1 MSFSPKVFSD
11 ADLQSLGLSP
21 GDVVEAIS
29 KTILDKAAGRLRV
42 TPKSVIQPGDG
53 RYMMTTLA
61 TGENPDL
68 TVIKAVTVCPD
79 NPSRGLPSITGAI
92 MVNDAQTGQCLALMD
107 AEWITGVRTAGLSAV
122 AAKPLAN
129 PKAEVMSF
137 VGCGVQARS
146 HLELFAGLYPLR
158 AIRAYGRGQ
167 ANIDRLCALAKDL
180 GLQAEVAQTP
190 EAALTDADIVVT
202 SIPITFDGNP
212 YLDATCLKPGAL
224 AVITDAC
231 KPWIPAGLN
240 AFETI
245 VVDDRAQEESMAQP
259 MVPPA
264 RIAAD
269 LTELLDKGVHIAQG
283 PRAFMFRGIAAGDYA
298 LAARLWLAH
307 LDRAQSQG

>member
-1 MSFSPKVFSD
+1 MPFAPRVLTDD
-11 ADLQSLGLSP
+11 ALKALGLGSA
-21 GDVVEAIS
+21 DIVDAIS

-61 TGENPDL
+61 TGEDPDL

-92 MVNDAQTGQCLALMD
+92 MVNDAITGECLALMD

-122 AAKPLAN
+122 AARPLAN
-129 PKAEVMSF
+129 PHSEIMSF

-146 HLELFAGLYPLR
+146 HLEMFAGLYPLKT
-158 AIRAYGRGQ
+158 IRAYGRGQ
-167 ANIDRLCALAKDL
+167 ANIDRLCALAADL
-180 GLQAEVAQTP
+180 GLQAEVADTP
-190 EAALTDADIVVT
+190 QAALDGADLVVS
-202 SIPITFDGNP
+202 SIPITFDGTP
-212 YLDATCLKPGAL
+212 YLDARQMKPGAM
-224 AVITDAC
+224 AIITDAC
-231 KPWIPAGLN
+231 KPWVTEGLN

-245 VVDDRAQEESMAQP
+245 VVDDRAQEESMPQP

-264 RIAAD
+264 RIGAD
-269 LTELLDKGVHIAQG
+269 LAELLDKGLTIADG

-298 LAARLWLAH
+298 LAARLWREVSRH
-307 LDRAQSQG
+307 SESGK